1 MSTYI
6 GFIGCGNM
14 GGALAKA
21 AVKSDLMTP
30 DRICIA
36 DKNTAQ
42 AEKIAEA
49 LGGAVVVTNKEVA
62 KY

>member
-21 AVKSDLMTP
+21 AVKSQLMTP
-30 DRICIA
+30 GQICIA

-42 AEKIAEA
+42 AEKMAET
-49 LGGAVVVTNKEVA
+49 L
-62 KY
+62 